1 MAKTLPLKTIRLLQ
15 GLDDRQLQLIEN
27 AGESREYE
35 VGETIFEE
43 GTEGTHIYCILDG
56 RVEISLKL
64 GDATDQA
71 PVHTGTPGSVFGE
84 FILFEKTTRS
94 ATARAVK
101 TVKIFAITAE
111 ALRGIFSE
119 HPEIGYAVMD
129 NLCRILVGRVS
140 KTTQELRSSLMW

>member
-94 ATARAVK
+94 ATARAC
-101 TVKIFAITAE
+101 AME
-111 ALRGIFSE
+111 AGE
-119 HPEIGYAVMD
+119 
-129 NLCRILVGRVS
+129 
-140 KTTQELRSSLMW
+140 

>member
-1 MAKTLPLKTIRLLQ
+1 MAKTPPLSTIRLLR
-15 GLDDRQLQLIEN
+15 GLDDKQLQLIEN
-27 AGESREYE
+27 AGEFREYE
-35 VGETIFEE
+35 VGETIFDE
-43 GTEGTHIYCILDG
+43 GTEGTHIFCILDG

-64 GDATDQA
+64 GNATDQA

-84 FILFEKTTRS
+84 FILFETTTRS

-101 TVKIFAITAE
+101 TVNIFAITAT
-111 ALRGIFSE
+111 ALRGIFVD
-119 HPEIGYAVMD
+119 HPEIGYPVMD

>member
-1 MAKTLPLKTIRLLQ
+1 MAKTPPLSTIRLLQ
-15 GLDDRQLQLIEN
+15 GLNDKQLQLIED
-27 AGESREYE
+27 AGEFREYE
-35 VGETIFEE
+35 VGGTIFEE
-43 GTEGTHIYCILDG
+43 GTEGTHIYCILAG

-64 GDATDQA
+64 GEATDQA

-101 TVKIFAITAE
+101 TVNIFAITAA
-111 ALRGIFSE
+111 ALRGIFAD
-119 HPEIGYAVMD
+119 HPEIGYPVMD

>member
-1 MAKTLPLKTIRLLQ
+1 MAKKHPLSTIRLLQ
-15 GLDDRQLQLIEN
+15 ELEDKQLQLIEE
-27 AGESREYE
+27 AGEFRKYD
-35 VGETIFEE
+35 VGDTIFDE
-43 GTEGTHIYCILDG
+43 GKEGTHIYCILDG

-64 GDATDQA
+64 GEATDQA

-101 TVKIFAITAE
+101 PVRIFAITAE
-111 ALRGIFSE
+111 ALRKIFAT
-119 HPEIGYAVMD
+119 HPEIGYPVMD